1 MKKFWMFSFLAVLG
15 LLFLLFFTNDF
26 GLMDIQ
32 KTSFIIAMGIDKG
45 QQDGTINVTAQVA
58 VPDEAEGVKASDIA
72 VDNIET
78 IGDAI
83 AKVNLK
89 TGWYPSLVHCR
100 LIILGKDIVAANVFD
115 SLNYFLENNVVEDSC
130 LIATSNQTASET
142 LKATSPI
149 GEVTANAI
157 SKVLSSE
164 AQKTGSVSVSTLR
177 EFAKS
182 YYSPAKSGYLPTL
195 DIRAEADNSSGGGGS
210 NTSDSSSGGS
220 GGDSQSGSSGSSSG
234 SSGGSSDNSADIID
248 ASQTDLFYE
257 GKYVARMNADQTLA
271 FNIAK
276 TKTHYAF
283 ANVEAIVNGTQ
294 TNFALKIKI
303 VNKSMKVTME
313 NGVPV
318 LRFKIRGRVDIE
330 DSNKSSNLLG
340 MVQDNNVP
348 EAILKSL
355 EEKINRNL
363 TEIVKISADTN
374 CDIFE
379 VIDSIHKRY
388 YDKYKAEYGTLLQ
401 KVRPVFDVQFLSS
414 NKIL

>member
-1 MKKFWMFSFLAVLG
+1 MKKFWMFSFIAVMG

-45 QQDGTINVTAQVA
+45 EQDGKINVTAQVA
-58 VPDEAEGVKASDIA
+58 IPDEAEGVKASDIS

-100 LIILGKDIVAANVFD
+100 LIVLGKDILSANVFD

-130 LIATSNQTASET
+130 LIATSNKTASET

-182 YYSPAKSGYLPTL
+182 YFSPSKSGYLPTL
-195 DIRAEADNSSGGGGS
+195 DIRAEADNASGGSGS
-210 NTSDSSSGGS
+210 NTGNSSGGS
-220 GGDSQSGSSGSSSG
+220 GGGSQGGSSGSSSG
-234 SSGGSSDNSADIID
+234 SSDSSGGSSADIID
-248 ASQTDLFYE
+248 ASQTDLFYD
-257 GKYVARMNADQTLA
+257 GKFVGRMNADQTLA

-276 TKTHYAF
+276 TSTHYAF
-283 ANVEAIVNGTQ
+283 ANVDALVNGEL
-294 TNFALKIKI
+294 TNYALKIKI
-303 VNKSMKVTME
+303 VKKAMKVTME

-318 LRFKIRGRVDIE
+318 LRFTIRGRVDIE
-330 DSNKSSNLLG
+330 DSNKSTNLLG
-340 MVQDNNVP
+340 MVKESNVP
-348 EAILKSL
+348 EAVLKSL

-363 TEIVKISADTN
+363 TEIVTLSGQTN

-379 VIDSIHKRY
+379 VIDNVHKRY
-388 YDKYKAEYGTLLQ
+388 YDKYKAEYDTLLQ
-401 KVRPVFDVQFLSS
+401 KVKPLFDVKFLSS